1 MNEVYN
7 LIKDNLG
14 FENPFEGDLDSL
26 DDIIN
31 TNLLDQVTSPLYA
44 SFSPAEQ
51 ISAAGASADFK
62 NQVLLFRQHTRK
74 LAGKELEGTRELM
87 RVANAMATARN
98 AEGELVCDSFLG
110 AFGAIMKLAEIT
122 NDILGTLVAIQDF
135 VNGVSTDINMYISNI
150 QNQTTKFINQIAAD
164 VGAYA
169 TGLQNAL
176 MYGVSQALIGL
187 AGDSCFG
194 QVVGVIATQEMKKEL
209 DKITRERRQKLQKIA
224 GIASKGAADIVAPLK
239 VPKPGKILLNKVR
252 QYV

>member
-7 LIKDNLG
+7 LIKQGTG
-14 FENPFEGDLDSL
+14 FVNPFEDKLDLL

-44 SFSPAEQ
+44 AFSEPEQ
-51 ISAAGASADFK
+51 IAAAGASSAFK
-62 NQVLLFRQHTRK
+62 DQVLLFRQHTRK

-87 RVANAMATARN
+87 RIANAMATARN

-110 AFGAIMKLAEIT
+110 AFGAIMKVAEIT

-135 VNGVSTDINMYISNI
+135 VNGTSTNISMFISTI

-194 QVVGVIATQEMKKEL
+194 QVVGIIASQEMKIEL